1 MVELGKRKERGKRM
15 CSINTSKLKLLL
27 LEIIVQIDYISLE
40 TISIDFLGGI
50 LSQILF
56 G

>member
-1 MVELGKRKERGKRM
+1 M
-15 CSINTSKLKLLL
+15 CSIETSKLKLLL
-27 LEIIVQIDYISLE
+27 LEIIVQKIISLE

-50 LSQILF
+50 LSQILL